1 MQAYC
6 LAKPGAWP
14 DNPWDHE
21 HPVFKVGPGER
32 GKIFAF
38 LGAEGVGVKA
48 GGSREEADEW
58 LARFPGD
65 ATVMAYIGRSGW
77 NDLAFERCHP
87 RRRAG
92 GGRRRVLPTGRRG
105 AAEEAPSRGLGG
117 LTCSSCATVSSSLSR
132 CCC

>member
-1 MQAYC
+1 VDVERMREHCEA
-6 LAKPGAWP
+6 LPGAWP
-14 DNPWDHE
+14 DNPWGHE
-21 HPVFKVGPGER
+21 HPVFKVGSGER

-77 NDLAFERCHP
+77 NDLAF
-87 RRRAG
+87 G
-92 GGRRRVLPTGRRG
+92 GAIPDDELEAAVDESYRRVVAGLPKKHRPEGW
-105 AAEEAPSRGLGG
+105 EA
-117 LTCSSCATVSSSLSR
+117 
-132 CCC
+132 